1 MRHLTFSK
9 LVSVALVSVAL
20 PATAAL
26 AHEGHQM
33 KCEAA
38 SIQSMKMDVQAMNDG
53 QAKTTA
59 MKEIKLAEDMMNK
72 KDSNACTTHLG
83 KAMEAMEK

>member
-1 MRHLTFSK
+1 MRHFVFLKFVSGT
-9 LVSVALVSVAL
+9 LLSVAFVV
-20 PATAAL
+20 TGAL

-38 SIQSMKMDVQAMNDG
+38 SIQSMKMDVQAMSDG

-59 MKEIKLAEDMMNK
+59 VKEIKVAEDMMGK
-72 KDSNACTTHLG
+72 KDVKGCTDHLG

>member
-1 MRHLTFSK
+1 MRHIVFSK
-9 LVSVALVSVAL
+9 LVSGTLFFVTVT
-20 PATAAL
+20 ATGAL
-26 AHEGHQM
+26 AHEEHQM

-38 SIQSMKMDVQAMNDG
+38 SIQSMKMDVQAMKDG

-59 MKEIKLAEDMMNK
+59 TQEIKLAEDMMGK
-72 KDSNACTTHLG
+72 KDANACTTHLG

>member
-1 MRHLTFSK
+1 MLHSVCSK
-9 LVSVALVSVAL
+9 LARSALFSVALT
-20 PATAAL
+20 ATGVH

-59 MKEIKLAEDMMNK
+59 VKEIKLAEDMMNK
-72 KDSNACTTHLG
+72 KDVHACTTHLG
-83 KAMEAMEK
+83 NAMEAMEK